1 MADVAQQFKQFN
13 VDIINPEET
22 PPKWEGAGVVEE
34 FHPPTLEASV
44 MEYQASGMDMPIL
57 LDMGMEALTARLV
70 VNGYFT
76 QVFSTFGRANQT
88 QTEFVAHGGLRSIR
102 GQDSE
107 VTFRMRGNV
116 IHVSQ
121 GRVRGRGELP
131 RVNLGI
137 ALVYYE
143 VKIGPDTPIII
154 DVLNMTRVINSNDVL
169 EGMRSAIGLAI

>member
-1 MADVAQQFKQFN
+1 
-13 VDIINPEET
+13 
-22 PPKWEGAGVVEE
+22 
-34 FHPPTLEASV
+34 
-44 MEYQASGMDMPIL
+44 
-57 LDMGMEALTARLV
+57 
-70 VNGYFT
+70 
-76 QVFSTFGRANQT
+76 
-88 QTEFVAHGGLRSIR
+88 
-102 GQDSE
+102 
-107 VTFRMRGNV
+107 MRGNV

-154 DVLNMTRVINSNDVL
+154 DVLNVARVINSNDVL